1 MKKQSMSEKKLVIE
15 ILQQIYTA
23 LQKIQRRFEK
33 INSPGDFLDSEYG
46 MDMLDA
52 ICMQLVSIGESIKNI
67 DKITNQKLLINY
79 PEIDWR
85 GIKGI
90 RDIISH
96 HYFDVDAEEIFNIGE
111 NYLKPLMITVNRM
124 ISDLQNNSSYKG

>member
-15 ILQQIYTA
+15 ILQQIDMA
-23 LQKIQRRFEK
+23 LQKIHRRFEK
-33 INSPGDFLDSEYG
+33 INSPDDFLDSEYG

-67 DKITNQKLLINY
+67 DKITNQKLLSNY

-96 HYFDVDAEEIFNIGE
+96 HYFDIDAEEIFNIGE
-111 NYLKPLMITVNRM
+111 NYLKPLMETVNKM
-124 ISDLQNNSSYKG
+124 ISDLQNNSSCTE